1 MRSLRPDRYGTNAA
15 LALLAALCLLPN
27 RLGAEPAASADAQM
41 RASVEGALRWLATQ
55 QASEGPDA
63 GSWPAPKPEYRPATA
78 GLAGLAFLAN
88 GHTPAEGEYAAAVK
102 ADLRYVLSRQAP
114 DGYFG
119 QGDASGMYIH
129 AICTVFTLSCLGMT
143 GDPEL
148 EVALAQRCGQ
158 AVRVIVEAQQVRREP
173 TERGGWRYTPYTAE
187 SDLSVTSWQ
196 LLALHAARQCGY
208 AVDDG
213 VFRDA
218 LRYLD
223 QAYVEIDAEH
233 AGYVYRPGISTKPEP
248 SLTGTALFVRSIL
261 EPDNDVNRDK
271 LLRFLDGF
279 PPAWGG
285 EQYRQYFFF
294 ASFYMAQGMF
304 QTGGETWTRYRQ
316 AMGEVLLSHQ
326 AGDGHWPFPPDNA
339 PQSRLAGPAY
349 PTAMAVLIL
358 SLDRQFLPMYQRRE
372 RLF

>member
-1 MRSLRPDRYGTNAA
+1 MKEPVWRGLGRLSAA
-15 LALLAALCLLPN
+15 LGLSLWLLPAAA
-27 RLGAEPAASADAQM
+27 GAASPATDEAQA
-41 RASVEGALRWLATQ
+41 RAAVEGALRWLA
-55 QASEGPDA
+55 ASQIQEGDGA
-63 GSWPAPKPEYRPATA
+63 GGWAAPKPEYRPATA

-88 GHTPAEGEYAAAVK
+88 GHTPAEGEHAGVVRAA
-102 ADLRYVLSRQAP
+102 LRFVLARQAP

-129 AICTVFTLSCLGMT
+129 AICSIFSLSCLGMT
-143 GDPEL
+143 G
-148 EVALAQRCGQ
+148 VADDEPDLAGRCGR
-158 AVRVIVEAQQVRREP
+158 AVRVILDAQQVRRSPAEG
-173 TERGGWRYTPYTAE
+173 GGWRYTPYTSE

-208 AVDDG
+208 AVGDT

-223 QAYVEIDAEH
+223 QAYVEVDEER
-233 AGYVYRPGISTKPEP
+233 AGYVYRPGFSTRPEP

-261 EPDNDVNRDK
+261 EPDDDRGRDK
-271 LLRFLDGF
+271 LMRFLDAF
-279 PPAWGG
+279 PPGWGG

-304 QTGGETWTRYRQ
+304 QVGGERWEGFRQ
-316 AMGEVLLSHQ
+316 AMRDVLLSHQ
-326 AGDGHWPFPPDNA
+326 AGDGHWPFTPDNA

-358 SLDRQFLPMYQRRE
+358 SLDRQFLPMYQRQPRP
-372 RLF
+372 